1 MNTDRKRR
9 SRVQGG
15 WAAPSNV
22 RSDRNKPQVP
32 QAPAW
37 TGKNVDQVQ
46 HTEKKFMF
54 QESEEEVREKP
65 VEKVITKAG
74 VCDLSTEPSGVSRI
88 RFFPNFLDPAE
99 ADTIYNDLYHE
110 VPWRQRSDFKN
121 GESFLQPRLTAWY
134 GDFPYSYS
142 GVRHEAN
149 AEWHST
155 LKMLK
160 DRLEEVTGLT
170 FNSMLANMYRDGHD
184 SVAWH
189 SDDEQSLGPE
199 PTIASLSFGDSRN
212 FELRKKPS
220 SGSDDYTYMQHAKI
234 PLTHG
239 SLLIM
244 EGATQADWQHRIP
257 REYHDRGPRINL
269 TYRVI
274 IPE

>member
-74 VCDLSTEPSGVSRI
+74 VCDLSTEPHLSI
-88 RFFPNFLDPAE
+88 
-99 ADTIYNDLYHE
+99 
-110 VPWRQRSDFKN
+110 K
-121 GESFLQPRLTAWY
+121 
-134 GDFPYSYS
+134 
-142 GVRHEAN
+142 
-149 AEWHST
+149 
-155 LKMLK
+155 
-160 DRLEEVTGLT
+160 
-170 FNSMLANMYRDGHD
+170 
-184 SVAWH
+184 H
-189 SDDEQSLGPE
+189 SDDERSLGPE

-220 SGSDDYTYMQHAKI
+220 TGSDDYTYMQHAKI